1 MSVDSWFKNYVSEN
15 INIDSKKSARAR
27 TSRNW
32 LTSNIKDLSQK
43 NEENL
48 ELYSDSE
55 FALKMGSLARKTQI
69 RPLDDVDQMIIFSAK
84 GSTANLDTSQWN
96 QVFVNVPDSAPEL
109 KKMDG
114 ENGLSSIKVLNYLKQ
129 LLNGIS
135 QYQSADIKR
144 SQQALRLELSS
155 YDWGFDIVP
164 GFRTADD
171 EQGYYYYIIPNGNG
185 TWEKTDP
192 RIDRQNLTE
201 YQKETPIDLREVVRI
216 IKYWRKAHNAVCKLN
231 SYALETTVL
240 DFIDTNPIYSN
251 SREFIENFLLY
262 LSKAVLGS
270 VQDRKGIQG
279 DLNSLD
285 YIDRL
290 EIQEKAIYYHDMIKE
305 ANNYES
311 ESMSEQAIKSWTNFF
326 GD

>member
-15 INIDSKKSARAR
+15 INIDSKKSARAK

-55 FALKMGSLARKTQI
+55 FALKMGSFARKTQI

-84 GSTANLDTSQWN
+84 RSTANLDASQWN
-96 QVFVNVPDSAPEL
+96 QVFINVPDSAPEL

-114 ENGLSSIKVLNYLKQ
+114 EYGLSSIKVLNYLKQ

-164 GFRTADD
+164 GFRTVDD

-285 YIDRL
+285 YIERL

>member
-55 FALKMGSLARKTQI
+55 FALKMGSFARKTQI

-96 QVFVNVPDSAPEL
+96 QVFVNVPNSAPEL

-164 GFRTADD
+164 GFRTVDD

>member
-55 FALKMGSLARKTQI
+55 FALKMGSFARKTQI

-164 GFRTADD
+164 GFRTVDD

-185 TWEKTDP
+185 TWEKNRSANRSSKFN
-192 RIDRQNLTE
+192 RISKR
-201 YQKETPIDLREVVRI
+201 
-216 IKYWRKAHNAVCKLN
+216 
-231 SYALETTVL
+231 
-240 DFIDTNPIYSN
+240 NPN
-251 SREFIENFLLY
+251 
-262 LSKAVLGS
+262 
-270 VQDRKGIQG
+270 
-279 DLNSLD
+279 
-285 YIDRL
+285 
-290 EIQEKAIYYHDMIKE
+290 
-305 ANNYES
+305 
-311 ESMSEQAIKSWTNFF
+311 
-326 GD
+326 